1 MRGTCARSRLETE
14 TPKPGRKSL
23 KEILAQDITT
33 WAPEAKSDIASFT
46 RTYDAEDIARSNE
59 IGRQHRTGGEKIPD
73 IHSLGEILRTVG
85 RVLESEGG
93 RLVKI
98 VKDRREVALEYVNRD
113 GKYCKQ
119 ELSTLD
125 LRKVQQ
131 GIYEKRGEIKPRAS
145 LKLKD

>member
-1 MRGTCARSRLETE
+1 MGTGGQIRHCFVYPHLRRRGHRSDRCARQ
-14 TPKPGRKSL
+14 PP
-23 KEILAQDITT
+23 
-33 WAPEAKSDIASFT
+33 P
-46 RTYDAEDIARSNE
+46 
-59 IGRQHRTGGEKIPD
+59 HRGEKIPD

-85 RVLESEGG
+85 RVLESEEEA
-93 RLVKI
+93 LVKI

-131 GIYEKRGEIKPRAS
+131 GFYENAARSNLAHRS
-145 LKLKD
+145 S